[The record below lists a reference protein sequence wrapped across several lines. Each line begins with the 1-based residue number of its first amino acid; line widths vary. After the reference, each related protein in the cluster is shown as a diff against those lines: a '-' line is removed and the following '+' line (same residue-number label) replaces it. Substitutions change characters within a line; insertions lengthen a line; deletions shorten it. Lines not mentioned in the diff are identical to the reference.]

1 MTCCESIHKA
11 LDAKANGAIQVGELP
26 AWTHVSGR
34 VAWYVYQGTYA
45 DMTANGWEVFWK
57 KFATANLKMEGAP
70 GDVYACSPG
79 CHKEDRGE
87 KMLTIFWA
95 PVA

>member
-1 MTCCESIHKA
+1 MTCCEEIHKA
-11 LDAKANGAIQVGELP
+11 LGAKANGEIQVGVLP
-26 AWTHVSGR
+26 AWTHVTGR
-34 VAWYVYQGTYA
+34 VAWYVYQGPYRDLSTK
-45 DMTANGWEVFWK
+45 GWDVFWR

-79 CHKEDRGE
+79 CHKEDDQA
-87 KMLTIFWA
+87 KMLTLFWA

>member
-1 MTCCESIHKA
+1 MTCCEAMHRA
-11 LDAKANGAIQVGELP
+11 FDAKANGEIQVGELP
-26 AWTHVSGR
+26 AWTHVSGK
-34 VAWYVYQGTYA
+34 VAWYVYQGPYSE
-45 DMTANGWEVFWK
+45 MTSRGWELFWR

-79 CHKEDRGE
+79 CHKEDRQE
-87 KMLTIFWA
+87 TMLTIFWA